1 MLLNKEAAPRKT
13 PQPRSKPQT
22 VNLWAVHP
30 IEILLGAVLVP
41 AVQALGFGFRYVY
54 RRIRTCYPL
63 EGKWHCY
70 HYTFKEGKLSLIHR
84 EWHIRKGFRRKY
96 CGAIYQ
102 DSKRVYRLR
111 IVEERGTFLFFS
123 RSVDGTET
131 FQVRSNALFTDHQ
144 QPSFGLFVA
153 LTFDENV
160 FAGMNILTRT
170 KRSKVQIDEIAER
183 HFRICSE
190 QPLIILAGAKRH

>member
-1 MLLNKEAAPRKT
+1 MNPWVVRIGDL
-13 PQPRSKPQT
+13 
-22 VNLWAVHP
+22 
-30 IEILLGAVLVP
+30 LLGALLVP
-41 AVQALGFGFRYVY
+41 ALQALGFALRYLY
-54 RRIRTCYPL
+54 RRIGTRYPL

-70 HYTFKEGKLSLIHR
+70 HYTFKEGELSLIHR

-96 CGAIYQ
+96 CGAIYE
-102 DSKRVYRLR
+102 DSKRVYRLK
-111 IVEERGTFLFFS
+111 IVEERGTFLFFV

-131 FQVRSNALFTDHQ
+131 FQVRSKALFTDHQ
-144 QPSFGLFVA
+144 RPSFGLFVA

-190 QPLIILAGAKRH
+190 QPLIVLAGAERH